1 MIETALASGVVLLLL
16 AVGLVAQLSWD
27 VLLYSGEVT
36 AALGFL
42 LGVPP
47 AVVYHVR
54 LWQELTLAGASTRGI
69 IWNPI
74 RFHDQVPWHRQN
86 RFLPWFYAG
95 GVGFVIVVLGVA
107 LMGLA
112 VVSVMIRGV

>member
-1 MIETALASGVVLLLL
+1 MMETALAVGVVLMLLGL
-16 AVGLVAQLSWD
+16 GLVAQLSWD
-27 VLLYSGEVT
+27 VLLYSGEIM

-42 LGVPP
+42 LGLPP

-54 LWQELTLAGASTRGI
+54 LWQELKLAGLSTKGM

-74 RFHDQVPWHRQN
+74 RFHDLVPWHRQN

-95 GVGFVIVVLGVA
+95 GAGFVIVVLGGV
-107 LMGLA
+107 LMCMA
-112 VVSVMIRGV
+112 IASVMVRGV